1 MSKFI
6 TTPLAKDLPENW
18 TDTQYVSPNGTE
30 VSLSEKHGYNYLM
43 KQVNNAQKAAE
54 ELGNGMDFM
63 VGVNLLDNWYFPDPV
78 HRKLEKYAVKGAT
91 YYTDQT
97 FATKVKT
104 LEAAAPLTSLEDAY
118 GTIKLPSSAN
128 TFYVKPADIRD
139 GYAASPAQLVS
150 TIDRWLSSE
159 SFIQRSSNGISV
171 SPNGSRSGSTGS
183 VIQYIDNAKKLAG
196 KQLTISILVTSMSD
210 GYKPDIY
217 VNKAPAIDIGSD
229 THLLWREL
237 NVGMNVF
244 TFTADSSVGSSSY
257 PYMYVEICTA
267 GDGSVEIAAVKLEL
281 GPYQTLAHQDSTGA
295 WILNELPNKG
305 LEAIKCNYAPAEIGG
320 IGMLVAPEDIGAA
333 STANTFA
340 VAEVV

>member
-18 TDTQYVSPNGTE
+18 TDVQYVSPNGTE
-30 VSLSEKHGYNYLM
+30 VGLSEKHGYNYLM

-104 LEAAAPLTSLEDAY
+104 LEAAAPLTSLEDTY

-139 GYAASPAQLVS
+139 GYAAYPAQLVS
-150 TIDRWLSSE
+150 TVDRWLSSQ
-159 SFIQRSSNGISV
+159 SLIQRSANGVNILA
-171 SPNGSRSGSTGS
+171 NGTNSSSAGSL
-183 VIQYIDNAKKLAG
+183 IQYIDNPKKIAG
-196 KQLTISILVTSMSD
+196 KQVTLSVLVTSMSE
-210 GYKPDIY
+210 GFKPDVY
-217 VNKAPAIDIGSD
+217 VNMAAEIDIGRD
-229 THLLWREL
+229 THILSKEL
-237 NVGMNVF
+237 NVGMNMF
-244 TFTADSSVGSSSY
+244 TFTVDALVGGASY
-257 PYMYVEICTA
+257 PYVYVEIETA
-267 GDGSVEIAAVKLEL
+267 GGGSVEIEAIKLEL
-281 GPYQTLAHQDSTGA
+281 GPYQTLAHQDESGA
-295 WILNELPNKG
+295 WILNEIPNKG
-305 LEAIKCNYAPAEIGG
+305 LETVKCNCAPVELGG
-320 IGMLVAPEDIGAA
+320 IGMIVAPEDIGAT
-333 STANTFA
+333 TANTLA
-340 VAEVV
+340 NAEVV